1 MTTPV
6 RTDVD
11 ERGVATVVLDRPEVR
26 NAFDAELIAAL
37 HGAVDEV
44 AADEAVRVVVVT
56 GSEGAF
62 SAGADLGWMRE
73 QVEAS
78 EADNAAG
85 AARMEAMYRALFTLP
100 KPVVCRVDGPALG
113 GGAGLVVCG
122 DVAVASDRSVIG
134 FPEAALGLAPAVIS
148 PYVVR
153 RCGSGAARA
162 AFVSARRFSAEQ
174 ARGLGLV
181 DEVVAVEQ
189 LDEAVEGWVRSA
201 LATAP
206 GAVAATKEL
215 VERVE
220 GLSLAEA
227 AEITTALI
235 ARLRVAAEGQAG
247 MRAFLDKQRPPWHPE
262 AGERR

>member
-1 MTTPV
+1 MAEPV
-6 RTDVD
+6 RTHVD
-11 ERGVATVVLDRPEVR
+11 ERGVATVTLHRPEVR

-37 HGAVDEV
+37 HGVVDDVAV
-44 AADEAVRVVVVT
+44 DEAVRVVVVT

-62 SAGADLGWMRE
+62 SAGADLGWMRS
-73 QVEAS
+73 QIEAS
-78 EADNAAG
+78 EADNAAD

-162 AFVSARRFSAEQ
+162 AFVTARRFSAAQ
-174 ARGLGLV
+174 AREMGLV
-181 DEVVAVEQ
+181 DEVVAVDG

-201 LATAP
+201 LTTAP
-206 GAVAATKEL
+206 GAVAATKDL
-215 VERVE
+215 VDRVE

-227 AEITTALI
+227 AEATTALI
-235 ARLRVAAEGQAG
+235 ARLRVGAEGQAG
-247 MRAFLDKQRPPWHPE
+247 MRAFLDKRRPPWHPE
-262 AGERR
+262 AG

>member
-1 MTTPV
+1 MAEPV

-11 ERGVATVVLDRPEVR
+11 ERGVATVVLHRPEVR

-37 HGAVDEV
+37 HGAVEDV
-44 AADEAVRVVVVT
+44 AVDEAVRVVVLT

-62 SAGADLGWMRE
+62 SAGADLGWMRR
-73 QVEAS
+73 QIEAS
-78 EADNAAG
+78 EADNAAD

-122 DVAVASDRSVIG
+122 DVAVASERSVIG

-162 AFVSARRFSAEQ
+162 AFVTARRFSAAQ
-174 ARGLGLV
+174 AQEMGLV
-181 DEVVAVEQ
+181 DEVVAVDE

-201 LATAP
+201 LTAAP
-206 GAVAATKEL
+206 GAVAATKDL
-215 VERVE
+215 VDRVE
-220 GLSLAEA
+220 GRSLAEA
-227 AEITTALI
+227 AEVTTALI
-235 ARLRVAAEGQAG
+235 ARLRVGAEGQAG
-247 MRAFLDKQRPPWHPE
+247 MRAFLDKRRPPWHPE
-262 AGERR
+262 AG

>member
-1 MTTPV
+1 MTGPV
-6 RTDVD
+6 ALEVD
-11 ERGVATVVLDRPEVR
+11 GRGVATVVLQRPEVR
-26 NAFDAELIAAL
+26 NAFDAELVAAL
-37 HGAVDEV
+37 HGVVEEVAVD
-44 AADEAVRVVVVT
+44 DGVRVVVVT

-62 SAGADLGWMRE
+62 SAGADLEWMRR

-78 EADNAAG
+78 EADNAAD

-122 DVAVASDRSVIG
+122 DVVVASDRSVVG

-153 RCGSGAARA
+153 RCGGGAARA
-162 AFVSARRFSAEQ
+162 AFVTARRFSAGQ
-174 ARGLGLV
+174 AQALGLV
-181 DEVVAVEQ
+181 DEVVAVDE
-189 LDEAVEGWVRSA
+189 LDAAVEGWVRSA
-201 LATAP
+201 LTTAP
-206 GAVAATKEL
+206 GAVAATKD
-215 VERVE
+215 VVDRVA

-227 AEITTALI
+227 AEVTTALI

-247 MRAFLDKQRPPWHPE
+247 MRAFLDKRRPPWHPE
-262 AGERR
+262 AG